1 MSVAEFG
8 LKSPKSVGECCI
20 ANVTFT
26 NFSFTLCIFHYFLPQ
41 SNWKE
46 NVTVGVG
53 VSLAQ
58 MLLYMFLFKINLPC
72 LLRAIRSLV
81 HSSCLTCSP
90 ASRASHVLVAH
101 VPRVLH
107 ALVPHVHH
115 ALRALMPHAPHALR
129 VFVCHLSCTIDT
141 LCVPHFK
148 CLIPNILMHLMS
160 HSSCVFHLFWFWY
173 FRYLSF
179 FLTWTTVNHYV
190 MRLLLKKS
198 YYSGSFLTWYK
209 PPGSLNLCWP
219 HHINPSTH
227 ICQESNMTC
236 LLNATSI
243 HYILTMPTQ
252 IH

>member
-26 NFSFTLCIFHYFLPQ
+26 NFSFTLCVFHYFLPQ

-107 ALVPHVHH
+107 ALVPHVPH

-141 LCVPHFK
+141 LVPFV
-148 CLIPNILMHLMS
+148 CLISNVL
-160 HSSCVFHLFWFWY
+160 
-173 FRYLSF
+173 
-179 FLTWTTVNHYV
+179 FLTFSCISCLIALV
-190 MRLLLKKS
+190 
-198 YYSGSFLTWYK
+198 SFTSFGFGISDTWVFF
-209 PPGSLNLCWP
+209 
-219 HHINPSTH
+219 
-227 ICQESNMTC
+227 
-236 LLNATSI
+236 
-243 HYILTMPTQ
+243 
-252 IH
+252 